1 MIRPLLAAALAAG
14 LLAGCSKGDA
24 SADGAGKVVSAPA
37 ENAAVTTDTHDTT
50 AAPASAASSFTSA
63 QAKGHLE
70 NAGYAVVGELTQT
83 PDGVWHGMATRDGKQ
98 SPVSVDFKGAV
109 SAQ

>member
-1 MIRPLLAAALAAG
+1 MIKHIALAAVAAC

-37 ENAAVTTDTHDTT
+37 ENAAVTTDTHPTNEVP
-50 AAPASAASSFTSA
+50 AAAASSFTSD

-70 NAGYAVVGELTQT
+70 NAGYAVTGELTQT
-83 PDGVWHGMATRDGKQ
+83 PDGIWHATATKAGKS
-98 SPVSVDFKGAV
+98 SPVSVDFKGAIT
-109 SAQ
+109 AN